1 LGIGIGI
8 MTFFAPGVTAIGLL
22 FYVAARSLASGM
34 LEIVGA
40 IRLRKEIAGELW
52 WILSGIVSILFAILL
67 MIFPGAGILG
77 LVWLVG
83 VYAIAFG
90 VVLIALGIRIRVQR
104 ARQEARPRIG
114 APSASFSKEQV
125 P

>member
-1 LGIGIGI
+1 